1 MNSILRKLEQ
11 LNTLMELSSLINSSL
26 DPAEIRK
33 RAIEA
38 AMKLAEAEAGS
49 LILADR
55 ESGDLFFEV
64 ALGDKGNMV
73 KEFRIK
79 KGQGIAGW
87 VAEKGECIII
97 DDVQSDSRFY
107 KFPDIKSEFKTKNMV
122 CVPLKSK
129 DKVLGV
135 LEAINKKNDGFFSHD
150 DKDALS
156 ALANQVAIAIE
167 NANLYQELKDAFY
180 GTAEALAETIE
191 KRDHYTGGHTR
202 RVMNYCIMIGES
214 IGLSK
219 KDIENLRLAAILHDV
234 GKIGVS
240 DDVLL
245 KKGRLNRDEFEKMI
259 LHPRYGAEI
268 LGHIRHLKDVIP
280 GVRGHHERIDGK
292 GYPDNLKND
301 DIPVIAKIIAVAD
314 TFDAITSDRP
324 YRDALSPEN
333 ALKELKMN
341 SGIQFDEVIVDTFI
355 KLYQEH
361 KLTVASS
368 GKIKAD
374 PDVFPTS
381 AAG

>member
-49 LILADR
+49 LILADQ

-73 KEFRIK
+73 KEVRIK

-97 DDVQSDSRFY
+97 DDVQSDPRFY
-107 KFPDIKSEFKTKNMV
+107 KIPDIKSKFNTKNMV
-122 CVPLKSK
+122 CVPIKSK
-129 DKVLGV
+129 DRVLGV
-135 LEAINKKNDGFFSHD
+135 LEAINKKKGVFSDD
-150 DKDALS
+150 DKEVLS

-202 RVMNYCIMIGES
+202 RVMNYSIMIGES

-219 KDIENLRLAAILHDV
+219 KDLEDLRLAAILHDV

-245 KKGRLNRDEFEKMI
+245 KRDRLNREEFEKMI
-259 LHPRYGAEI
+259 LHPKYGAEI
-268 LGHIRHLKDVIP
+268 LSHIRQLKDVIP

-292 GYPDNLKND
+292 GYPDSLKND

-324 YRDALSPEN
+324 YRDALSAEN

-355 KLYQEH
+355 KLYQEQ
-361 KLTVASS
+361 KFTVSSS
-368 GKIKAD
+368 GKN
-374 PDVFPTS
+374 
-381 AAG
+381 AG